1 MNYVKLINGEPSEW
15 PVVAA
20 RIKQDSKNVSFPS
33 DMSNLDVSAYGF
45 APFNYV
51 NKPEHDKEYQN
62 CDEVA
67 PVLEGGVYVQTWQ
80 VSDKYSAEE
89 RATYD
94 AQKEADRIDAL
105 PVQKRVVRDTLLIE
119 TDWWAT
125 SDRTMTAEQTAYR
138 QALRDITTHAN
149 WPDLLEADW
158 PTKP

>member
-15 PVVAA
+15 PLVAA
-20 RIKQDSKNVSFPS
+20 RIKRDVKNVSFPS
-33 DMSNLDVSAYGF
+33 DMSNVDVSTYGF

-51 NKPEHDKEYQN
+51 NKPTYDKEYQN

-80 VSDKYSAEE
+80 VSDKYTSEE

-105 PVQKRVVRDTLLIE
+105 PLQNRLVRDTLLME

-125 SDRTMTAEQTAYR
+125 SDRTMTAEQIAYR
-138 QALRDITTHAN
+138 QALRDISIHAN
-149 WPDLLEADW
+149 WPDLLDADW
-158 PTKP
+158 PIKP

>member
-1 MNYVKLINGEPSEW
+1 MYVKLVNNVPSDW
-15 PVVAA
+15 PVTAA
-20 RIKQDSKNVSFPS
+20 RIKHDNKNVSFPS
-33 DMSNLDVSAYGF
+33 NMSNLDVSSFGF
-45 APFNYV
+45 APFMYAD
-51 NKPEHDKEYQN
+51 KPEYNPEYQN

-67 PVLEGGVYVQTWQ
+67 PVLSDGIYVQTWQ

-105 PVQKRVVRDTLLIE
+105 PVQNRLFRDAFLME

-125 SDRTMTAEQTAYR
+125 SDRTMTAEQIAYR
-138 QALRDITTHAN
+138 QALRDITNHAN
-149 WPDLLEADW
+149 WPDLLDADW